1 LLINNIKSIKSMLIN
16 KNILRLQ
23 SLLYSSVKHLSI

>member
-1 LLINNIKSIKSMLIN
+1 MLVN
-16 KNILRLQ
+16 KNILRLE